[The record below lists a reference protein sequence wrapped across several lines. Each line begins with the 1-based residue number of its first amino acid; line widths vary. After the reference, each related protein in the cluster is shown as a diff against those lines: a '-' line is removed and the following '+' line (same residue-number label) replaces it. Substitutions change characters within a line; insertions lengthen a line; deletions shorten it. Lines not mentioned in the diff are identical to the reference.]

1 MAQAT
6 WRKEAWLGE
15 PPHRLTWPN
24 LPPTLKDKPK
34 SKREGLRPQA
44 NLGLGGWSL
53 CPQSGRFPIFLPFP
67 ASHRKFERTKTQY
80 SLLLLNPTTPQIQP
94 LWLLQTRAWGCAP
107 ARAAVGPPRPE
118 ALVRGRRRRAR
129 TRAATLPGP
138 SPTTTANADV
148 TWFSKSPP
156 GSMPT
161 GSLASPSSPQAPS
174 SAAEKAR
181 FHAGPCFLESPRPP
195 KFPPGSLLLG
205 LKLDG
210 LSSQED
216 GPEFSSVKSS

>member
-107 ARAAVGPPRPE
+107 ARAAVGAPLARGSGPRKE
-118 ALVRGRRRRAR
+118 AARPHPCCDAPGAFAHDHSKRGRY
-129 TRAATLPGP
+129 LVQQV
-138 SPTTTANADV
+138 S
-148 TWFSKSPP
+148 TWVHAHWVLSQSEL
-156 GSMPT
+156 PT
-161 GSLASPSSPQAPS
+161 GA
-174 SAAEKAR
+174 K
-181 FHAGPCFLESPRPP
+181 
-195 KFPPGSLLLG
+195 
-205 LKLDG
+205 
-210 LSSQED
+210 
-216 GPEFSSVKSS
+216 FSS